1 MILKNMGEENDRIHD
16 VIVIG
21 AGVAGK
27 SYLSCSEEN
36 DI

>member
-1 MILKNMGEENDRIHD
+1 MGEEKDRIHD

-27 SYLSCSEEN
+27 LWFVN
-36 DI
+36 RAF